1 MGFRVKSGRSRVL
14 DGLTV
19 AFAIGL
25 GGCYSFSGGGGF
37 PSDVR
42 TIFIAQFENKT
53 TQFDLDSELFRK
65 LTESVPRSLGLR
77 TAGEQVADAI
87 LRGRI
92 TRYDDTAQS
101 YQPGQSGNVQVL
113 QNQVTITL
121 TVEIVDVKRNE
132 ILWESQSVIGRG
144 EYRPDSQQDRT
155 AWEKAL
161 DSVIQQIVDGAQSQ
175 W

>member
-1 MGFRVKSGRSRVL
+1 MVFLLRSGRSRAIEVVAL
-14 DGLTV
+14 AATVGL
-19 AFAIGL
+19 A
-25 GGCYSFSGGGGF
+25 GCYSFSGGGGF

-65 LTESVPRSLGLR
+65 LTDAVPRSLGLR
-77 TAGEQVADAI
+77 TAGEQVADAV

-101 YQPGQSGNVQVL
+101 YQPGQSGSVQVL

-121 TVEIVDVKRNE
+121 SVEIVDVKRNE
-132 ILWESQSVIGRG
+132 ILWDSQAVTGRG
-144 EYRPDSQQDRT
+144 EYRPDSQQDRV

>member
-1 MGFRVKSGRSRVL
+1 MDSRRKSGHSR
-14 DGLTV
+14 
-19 AFAIGL
+19 AIEAAALAVSVVL

-37 PSDVR
+37 PNDVR
-42 TIFIAQFENKT
+42 TIFIAQFENRT
-53 TQFDLDSELFRK
+53 TQFDLDSELFRR
-65 LTESVPRSLGLR
+65 LTETVPRSLGLR

-92 TRYDDTAQS
+92 TRYDDTAQA
-101 YQPGQSGNVQVL
+101 YQPGQSGSVQVL

-121 TVEIVDVKRNE
+121 SVEIVDVKRNE
-132 ILWESQSVIGRG
+132 ILWESQSVMGRG
-144 EYRPDSQQDRT
+144 EYRPDSQQDRV

-161 DSVIQQIVDGAQSQ
+161 DALIQQIVDGAQSQ